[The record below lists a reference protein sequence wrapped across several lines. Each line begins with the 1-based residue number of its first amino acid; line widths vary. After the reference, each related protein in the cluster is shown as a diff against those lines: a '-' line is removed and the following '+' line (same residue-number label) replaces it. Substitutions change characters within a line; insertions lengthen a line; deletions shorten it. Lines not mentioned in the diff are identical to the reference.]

1 MVKDAAYIIGEITTI
16 LEGTYFVITKKANKR
31 RMCLHVSDT
40 AKEFLRCRLEY
51 ETFLEQQFDYATRF
65 LETCTE
71 DVSVEIQTG
80 LLEETNYQALTVEKL
95 QQIATKM

>member
-1 MVKDAAYIIGEITTI
+1 MVKDAAYIIEEITTI

-40 AKEFLRCRLEY
+40 AKEFLRCRL
-51 ETFLEQQFDYATRF
+51 DATMF

>member
-1 MVKDAAYIIGEITTI
+1 MVKDAAYIIEEITTI
-16 LEGTYFVITKKANKR
+16 LEGTYFVITKKA
-31 RMCLHVSDT
+31 DT

-51 ETFLEQQFDYATRF
+51 ETFLEQQFDYATMF

>member
-1 MVKDAAYIIGEITTI
+1 MVKDAAYIIEEITTI

-51 ETFLEQQFDYATRF
+51 ET
-65 LETCTE
+65 CTE

>member
-1 MVKDAAYIIGEITTI
+1 MFTCFRYRERI
-16 LEGTYFVITKKANKR
+16 
-31 RMCLHVSDT
+31 
-40 AKEFLRCRLEY
+40 LRCRLEY
-51 ETFLEQQFDYATRF
+51 ETFLEQQFDYATMF

>member
-1 MVKDAAYIIGEITTI
+1 MVKDAAYIIEEITTI

-51 ETFLEQQFDYATRF
+51 ETFLEQQFDYATMF

-80 LLEETNYQALTVEKL
+80 LLEIGRAHV
-95 QQIATKM
+95 

>member
-1 MVKDAAYIIGEITTI
+1 MVKAAAYIIAEITTI

-51 ETFLEQQFDYATRF
+51 ETFLE
-65 LETCTE
+65 
-71 DVSVEIQTG
+71 
-80 LLEETNYQALTVEKL
+80 
-95 QQIATKM
+95 

>member
-1 MVKDAAYIIGEITTI
+1 M
-16 LEGTYFVITKKANKR
+16 
-31 RMCLHVSDT
+31 
-40 AKEFLRCRLEY
+40 
-51 ETFLEQQFDYATRF
+51 F

-71 DVSVEIQTG
+71 DVSDEIQTG

>member
-1 MVKDAAYIIGEITTI
+1 MVKDAAYIIEEITTI

-31 RMCLHVSDT
+31 RMCLHV
-40 AKEFLRCRLEY
+40 CRLEY
-51 ETFLEQQFDYATRF
+51 ETFLEQQFDYATMF